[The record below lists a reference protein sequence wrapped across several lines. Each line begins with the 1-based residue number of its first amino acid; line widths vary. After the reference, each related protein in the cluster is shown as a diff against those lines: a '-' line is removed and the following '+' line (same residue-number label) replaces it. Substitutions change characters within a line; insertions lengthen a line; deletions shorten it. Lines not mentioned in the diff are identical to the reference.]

1 MGMQSFR
8 GAGGGG
14 AFCTPMAR
22 LDSDPFGEYELVP
35 LAQDVLTEKEQRIE
49 RLLAGVAAAIWIGIG
64 ALLVAWMV

>member
-1 MGMQSFR
+1 MQSFR

-14 AFCTPMAR
+14 AFRTPMAT

-35 LAQDVLTEKEQRIE
+35 LAQDVLTEKEQRVE
-49 RLLAGVAAAIWIGIG
+49 HLLVGVAAAIWIGIG

>member
-1 MGMQSFR
+1 MQSFR

-35 LAQDVLTEKEQRIE
+35 LAQDVLTEKEQRVE
-49 RLLAGVAAAIWIGIG
+49 HLLVGVAAAIWIGIG

>member
-35 LAQDVLTEKEQRIE
+35 LAQDVLTEKDQRVE
-49 RLLAGVAAAIWIGIG
+49 RVLVGVAAAVCIGIG
-64 ALLVAWMV
+64 ALLVAWIV